1 MAVPSHN
8 SRVGS
13 AGAGD
18 PPSTGRNPSDYQP
31 YPAPYYPI
39 TSTSPDASATL
50 VGSALYGQASSTSS
64 PTPVT
69 ITRRNNL
76 VAAQSAARGA
86 RNYGGARHDYQGSER
101 GPATTAQQ
109 QQQQWLGASVMP
121 RVSTGMRTARGRNF
135 EDALVPPAYNNAPV
149 AAAAAVTAAY
159 PVASAAPRST
169 ASSSSLSP
177 TSLSSL
183 LYNQGVSNGTTGGG
197 SIALPWGAAPHRTP
211 RGGPQ
216 GPSGVRPPHHNH
228 APGQVNSMLRV
239 EVPPLAEQYPPT
251 QYSTTEMVLA
261 EFGPGYADL
270 SKRELLRIIRRH
282 APDAFLE
289 EYNLKGQIY
298 NAIKSRS
305 HSQFVQL
312 AEQLMEN
319 YIVYCGFQN
328 GASLPTDP
336 QVAATAASIA
346 AKMGVAGGQTTTAG
360 GQAPAA
366 TATATT
372 TGAQGAPL
380 RGDVLTTQI
389 SASLGNGVSDDDEVT
404 TPPPGFESVLPIL
417 FGPQQQQ
424 QPYASVASAS
434 DDIAPSLSSFDNM
447 ASVSVQAE
455 RGSSAAST
463 LSGDAPSFT
472 PNTELQRGR
481 YSWDTQS
488 LSHQPQASRLDA
500 APADDSLAKLAEQLV
515 RTYGLGRADM
525 VGLPGLAASP
535 RNAPTTGTN
544 VSVAGSGPRTNASS
558 SSSDSFGLCSMGGL
572 SGQFDL
578 STSGTSGSSHLSATA
593 PAFTPSNASWWNPM
607 SSAPT
612 SSSVSESSAAIP
624 QSATN
629 PPNLA
634 TCSNLA
640 GCNTDTVDTATLASL
655 IANLSSTSPSSAS
668 STPHVSVAS
677 DHNINT
683 EVSANGLA
691 QQQQQQGES
700 KPDQEGS
707 VEGHQRPSND
717 DDSLPGSS
725 SK

>member
-1 MAVPSHN
+1 
-8 SRVGS
+8 
-13 AGAGD
+13 
-18 PPSTGRNPSDYQP
+18 
-31 YPAPYYPI
+31 
-39 TSTSPDASATL
+39 
-50 VGSALYGQASSTSS
+50 
-64 PTPVT
+64 
-69 ITRRNNL
+69 
-76 VAAQSAARGA
+76 
-86 RNYGGARHDYQGSER
+86 YGGARHDYQGSER
-101 GPATTAQQ
+101 GPATTNQQ
-109 QQQQWLGASVMP
+109 QQQQWLGGASVMP

-135 EDALVPPAYNNAPV
+135 EGDALVPPAYNNAPV
-149 AAAAAVTAAY
+149 AATAAVTAAY

-346 AKMGVAGGQTTTAG
+346 AKMGVTGGQTTTAG

-366 TATATT
+366 AAAAAT

-380 RGDVLTTQI
+380 RADGLTTQI

-404 TPPPGFESVLPIL
+404 TPPPGFESVLPTL

-424 QPYASVASAS
+424 QPFSSVASAS
-434 DDIAPSLSSFDNM
+434 DDVAPSLSSFDNM

-463 LSGDAPSFT
+463 LSVDAPSFT

-488 LSHQPQASRLDA
+488 LSHQQQASRLDT

-515 RTYGLGRADM
+515 RTYGLGRTDM

-558 SSSDSFGLCSMGGL
+558 SSSDSVGLCSMGGL

-624 QSATN
+624 PSATN
-629 PPNLA
+629 AANLA
-634 TCSNLA
+634 GSSNLA
-640 GCNTDTVDTATLASL
+640 GWGSAEAGDTVDTATLASL

-668 STPHVSVAS
+668 STPHVSIAS
-677 DHNINT
+677 EHNINM

-691 QQQQQQGES
+691 QQQQQQQGGS
-700 KPDQEGS
+700 KSDQEGS
-707 VEGHQRPSND
+707 VDGQQRPSND